1 VAPARRD
8 VGQRRAGGD
17 ADEPAFGVERVEK
30 PVQVAL
36 VAAAAV
42 VQDQAALGVAL
53 GLPDQVDQGRFAVA
67 RRYPFL
73 LR

>member
-1 VAPARRD
+1 
-8 VGQRRAGGD
+8 
-17 ADEPAFGVERVEK
+17 
-30 PVQVAL
+30 VQVTL
-36 VAAAAV
+36 IAAAAV

-53 GLPDQVDQGRFAVA
+53 GLPDPVDQGRFAVA